1 MFKFLR
7 SKSLALTS
15 SLILSILFIAV
26 IGSMITL
33 SIRDQKAAYFKQ
45 FEEYGTVFTSLMQ
58 AKGDLVAETTN
69 AILQKQSLTGH
80 AFDELLSDQNAMAG
94 SEIVAGTYLLTPE
107 KIEHDGNTYLYNSQ
121 YSHDPAEP
129 AEDNFMGTEYEM
141 SDTFEKG
148 YDEAMAKGF
157 ALTDDYTDDYGTF
170 ISYLAPIKDK
180 SGKPVALFGVDYDY
194 GMVKAS
200 LNRILWTN
208 IAIGVL
214 FTLAAIV
221 ISIVLVRLAVRPL
234 KRLAEVS
241 IIAAQGDLT
250 VEIPTGS
257 NNEIGKATN
266 AFNDMV
272 SSLRDLTLSIRHTS
286 GEVSDASVNLQE
298 SAQQTAHATEE
309 ITSAIQNI
317 AAGLDEQL
325 QHFRDSQRA
334 MDEMI
339 IGIGRIAESS
349 SIVSELAGDTAGS
362 ANLGQADMESTVA
375 QMQAIERN
383 LHQSVDTMHELKQ
396 LSNRI
401 GEMIALIGEV
411 ANQTN
416 LLALNASIEAARA
429 GEHGRGFAVVAQEI
443 RKLAERSKTS
453 SEQIA
458 DILQGI
464 SMRTSD
470 AVESLEQSMAEA
482 QTGTVVANKAG
493 ATFRSIV
500 ESIRLVSE
508 QVGEVSAASEQMSA
522 GSEHVAVSLSNVEQ
536 IASSSSMDSARVAA
550 ASEEQLASMQE
561 VAGFSEQ
568 LRDMA
573 GSLKETIGKFRV

>member
-1 MFKFLR
+1 MFKFLK
-7 SKSLALTS
+7 SKSLAFTS
-15 SLILSILFIAV
+15 SFVLSILFIAV

-33 SIRDQKAAYFKQ
+33 SIRDQKAAYFQQ
-45 FEEYGTVFTSLMQ
+45 FEQYGTVFTALMQ

-69 AILQKQSLTGH
+69 AIAQNQPLTGH
-80 AFDELLSDQNAMAG
+80 AFDELLVDLNAMVG
-94 SEIVAGTYLLTPE
+94 NDIVAGAYLLTPD
-107 KIEHDGNTYLYNSQ
+107 KIERDGKTYLYNSQ
-121 YSHDPAEP
+121 YAHATSET
-129 AEDNFMGTEYEM
+129 ESLLGQEYEL
-141 SDTFEKG
+141 SAIFEAG
-148 YDEAMAKGF
+148 FDQAMKNGF
-157 ALTDDYTDDYGTF
+157 VLTEDYTDSFGTF
-170 ISYLAPIKDK
+170 ISYLAPIKDQ
-180 SGKPVALFGVDYDY
+180 SGKPVALFGVDFDY
-194 GMVKAS
+194 GKVKAS
-200 LNRILWTN
+200 INRILWTN
-208 IAIGVL
+208 IIVGL
-214 FTLAAIV
+214 IFTIAAIV

-241 IIAAQGDLT
+241 HIAAQGDLT
-250 VEIPTGS
+250 VEIPNGS
-257 NNEIGKATN
+257 NNEIGRATN

-272 SSLRDLTLSIRHTS
+272 RSLRELTHSIRHTS

-309 ITSAIQNI
+309 ITNAIQNI

-349 SIVSELAGDTAGS
+349 SIVSELAADTAGS
-362 ANLGQADMESTVA
+362 ANLGQADMESTVV
-375 QMQAIERN
+375 QMQAIEQN
-383 LHQSVDTMHELKQ
+383 LHKSVDTMHELRQ

-429 GEHGRGFAVVAQEI
+429 GEHGKGFAVVAQEI

-464 SMRTSD
+464 SERTGE
-470 AVESLEQSMAEA
+470 AVGSLEQSMAEA
-482 QTGTVVANKAG
+482 QTGTIVANKAG
-493 ATFRSIV
+493 DTFKAIV
-500 ESIRLVSE
+500 QSIRQVSE

-522 GSEHVAVSLSNVEQ
+522 GSEHVAVSLNNVER
-536 IASSSSMDSARVAA
+536 IASNSSMDSARVAA

-568 LRDMA
+568 LRNMA
-573 GSLKETIGKFRV
+573 SSLKETIGKFRV